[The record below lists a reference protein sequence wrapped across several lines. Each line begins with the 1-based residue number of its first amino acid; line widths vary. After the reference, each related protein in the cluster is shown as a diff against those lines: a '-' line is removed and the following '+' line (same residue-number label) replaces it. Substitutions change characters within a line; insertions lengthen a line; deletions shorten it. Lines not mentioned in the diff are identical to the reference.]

1 MKISSRVVA
10 FVVIGILVVTPVP
23 QGSAQYVYSL
33 STVVYLQERDVTVT
47 VYYDSGEEEWAQ
59 PIFDITVE
67 ALPILERLA
76 GFSYPHP
83 FDVEV
88 YPKSDEEMERFGGK
102 NLMGRG
108 IWVNRDAYT
117 PGLIK
122 SLRGTS
128 MIIHE
133 NAHYWSNN
141 SIYGKPWLKE
151 GFCELFTYLTFKE
164 MGREMDAL
172 SKKNEWSS
180 TFSRYKYYDLP
191 LDTFEYQESGPSN
204 ATTTL
209 AYSKSALFC
218 YEIYERYG
226 LDRIQ
231 QINAY
236 LHKNSIAAD
245 SFLYVNLL
253 EEYTGEDQK
262 EFFMEWVF
270 PDVDVEE
277 WQRAEDALSK
287 LEELVDGWLSLMEDT
302 YGFDKV
308 MDFIDFQVHT
318 TTQISMIKS
327 YMKEYSFERAA
338 EIAEKE
344 IEEINRIMSEFD
356 GYALQYFEAEE
367 YYSALKLGLGE
378 IPEDKLSAAKES
390 LLSFKFDLFTKQL
403 EEFYK
408 EMETLKTYDTTYNA
422 WCREGCTFLNP
433 LSELLSQKPYEE
445 VIATVDHVVT
455 VLHEYEATKKELA
468 NKDWFTTVGIV
479 LLGKKEDFESDLEYA
494 QREIR
499 NGDVENALGVL
510 TSMREELSKARKV
523 GVGTVF
529 AVLAVC
535 TSFLVMRRKKSRKK
549 R

>member
-1 MKISSRVVA
+1 MSLSVVVFA
-10 FVVIGILVVTPVP
+10 VVGILVVTPVP
-23 QGSAQYVYSL
+23 HSSAQYVSL
-33 STVVYLQERDVTVT
+33 STVVHLQEKDVTVT
-47 VYYDSGEEEWAQ
+47 VFYRSGDEEWAQ
-59 PIFDITVE
+59 PIFDTTVE

-76 GFSYPHP
+76 GFSYSHP

-88 YPKSDEEMERFGGK
+88 YPKSDEEIKSFGGQ
-102 NLMGRG
+102 NHMGRG

-122 SLRGTS
+122 SLHGTS

-151 GFCELFTYLTFKE
+151 GFCELFTYLTLKE
-164 MGREMDAL
+164 MDREMAAL

-191 LDTFEYQESGPSN
+191 LDKFEYQESGPSN

-218 YEIYERYG
+218 YEIHEKCG
-226 LDRIQ
+226 LDTIQ

-236 LHKNSIAAD
+236 LHENSIAAD

-270 PDVDVEE
+270 PDVDVVE
-277 WQRAEDALSK
+277 WQRAEDALSE
-287 LEELVDGWLSLMEDT
+287 LEELVDYWLSFLEET
-302 YGFDKV
+302 YGFGRIFDL
-308 MDFIDFQVHT
+308 IDFRVHT
-318 TTQISMIKS
+318 TTQIGMIKS
-327 YMKEYSFERAA
+327 YMEEYSFERAA
-338 EIAEKE
+338 QIAEEE
-344 IEEINRIMSEFD
+344 IEEINKIMPEFD

-367 YYSALKLGLGE
+367 YYNSLNLGE
-378 IPEDKLSAAKES
+378 IPEDKLLAARES
-390 LLSFKFDLFTKQL
+390 LLSFEYDLFTKQI

-408 EMETLKTYDTTYNA
+408 EMETLKMYDTLYST
-422 WCREGCTFLNP
+422 WCDEGCTFLNP
-433 LSELLSQKPYEE
+433 LSELLSQRPYEE
-445 VIATVDHVVT
+445 VIATVDHIVT
-455 VLHEYEATKKELA
+455 ALREYEVTEKELV
-468 NKDWFTTVGIV
+468 NKDLFTAVGIA
-479 LLGKKEDFESDLEYA
+479 LLGKKGDFESDLEYA
-494 QREIR
+494 QKEIR
-499 NGDVENALGVL
+499 NGDVENASRVL
-510 TSMREELSKARKV
+510 VSLREELSRTRKV
-523 GVGTVF
+523 GVGTVL

-535 TSFLVMRRKKSRKK
+535 ASFLVIWRKSRKK
-549 R
+549 G